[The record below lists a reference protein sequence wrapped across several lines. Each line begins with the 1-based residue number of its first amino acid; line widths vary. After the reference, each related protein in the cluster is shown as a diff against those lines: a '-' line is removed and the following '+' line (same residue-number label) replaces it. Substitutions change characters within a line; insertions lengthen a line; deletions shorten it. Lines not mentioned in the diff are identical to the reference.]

1 MELPNER
8 FIDSKYYKTLKKL
21 YEMKQFTIND
31 FENKEE
37 TEEILDR
44 MAMSHRRKHF
54 PCQLSGGQQQRVAIA
69 RAVVMNPKLILAD
82 EPTGNLDSKNGLEV
96 MQLLTQLNQEGTTVL
111 MVTHSERDAGYA
123 QRIINLLDGQ
133 VVPEVSL

>member
-44 MAMSHRRKHF
+44 MTCMSPSAGPYDRKDSTEPGPFFITRYGGELVDMIEHF
-54 PCQLSGGQQQRVAIA
+54 DSDAYKTKEN
-69 RAVVMNPKLILAD
+69 MYKKLAEELKKKD
-82 EPTGNLDSKNGLEV
+82 EEKESQFVGK
-96 MQLLTQLNQEGTTVL
+96 LNI
-111 MVTHSERDAGYA
+111 D
-123 QRIINLLDGQ
+123 
-133 VVPEVSL
+133 